1 MSQILPY
8 ETRSTVPFVLM
19 TDTPDAVMI
28 AIGFS
33 DSGVLALVL
42 IEAGALCVTG
52 AVLGLVAARAAPM
65 LAMSTAA

>member
-1 MSQILPY
+1 
-8 ETRSTVPFVLM
+8 M